1 VAGHQDTD
9 NFASV
14 ADPKMLESVRRRTK
28 VLGNGRSVVEAT
40 GWQSFGAWA
49 VDFGLVAAMAA
60 IACIAVLGS
69 GMGTAGEA
77 LATAAAVW
85 VVAPWLYGFCC
96 PGGVSLGSLA
106 SGTRL
111 VRFRAG
117 ERPGFW
123 RAGWVMFAR
132 IVLFPVVILVYVL
145 AAAGGSSP
153 SGDGPKT
160 RHMTLDR
167 RFPVPPP
174 AVHPNVARAAAE
186 ASLVVEARHRQ
197 LPGLYDQGGQRG

>member
-1 VAGHQDTD
+1 
-9 NFASV
+9 
-14 ADPKMLESVRRRTK
+14 MLESVRKRTK

-60 IACIAVLGS
+60 IACISVLGS
-69 GMGTAGEA
+69 GMGTADTA
-77 LATAAAVW
+77 PAAAAAVW

-96 PGGVSLGSLA
+96 SGGISLGSLA
-106 SGTRL
+106 TGTRL
-111 VRFRAG
+111 VRFGTG
-117 ERPGFW
+117 ERPGSW
-123 RAGWVMFAR
+123 RSGWVMFAR

-145 AAAGGSSP
+145 AAAGGANP
-153 SGDGPKT
+153 SGDGPRT
-160 RHMTLDR
+160 RHITLDR

-174 AVHPNVARAAAE
+174 PVHPNVARAAAE
-186 ASLVVEARHRQ
+186 GAAALHRQ